1 MPDMDINQMLD
12 NLLSDPDM
20 GEKISQ
26 AVSMLTGGGQQSA
39 AAAPESGGGAEAA
52 ATAASENHP
61 GAAKKASTGQG
72 GGFPDMEMLMKL
84 KGVFDQLQNSDDPR
98 VNLLNALR
106 PYLSEKRSDK
116 LEKTIKLLKLAS
128 IGTMAKDMNLFKDLL

>member
-26 AVSMLTGGGQQSA
+26 AVNMLTGGGQQSA
-39 AAAPESGGGAEAA
+39 AAAPENSGGADPDGPAA
-52 ATAASENHP
+52 GESHP
-61 GAAKKASTGQG
+61 GPAKKAG
-72 GGFPDMEMLMKL
+72 GNQNAGFPDMEMLMKM
-84 KGVFDQLQNSDDPR
+84 KGVFDQLQNNDDPR

-106 PYLSEKRSDK
+106 PYLSEKRSGK